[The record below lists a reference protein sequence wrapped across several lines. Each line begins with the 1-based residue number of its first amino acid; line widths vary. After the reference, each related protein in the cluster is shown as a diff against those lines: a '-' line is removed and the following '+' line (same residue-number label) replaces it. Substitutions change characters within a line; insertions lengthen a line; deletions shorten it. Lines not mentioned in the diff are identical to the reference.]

1 MKKVYVG
8 IDIGGT
14 NSAMGLVD
22 ANGGIID
29 RDLLST
35 LDFKEAIFED
45 YLSALISKVE
55 EMLRR
60 NNRMSDLAGVGIG
73 APNGNFFNGC
83 IEFAPNLPWKGKH
96 NFTEGFNTH
105 FDVPTILTN
114 DANAAA
120 IGEMHFGSAKGLK
133 DFIMITLGTG
143 VGGGVVCNGELVY
156 GHDGFAGEIGHS
168 IVYRDGR
175 LCTCGRKGCLEAYV
189 SIRGIKQTT
198 IRLMGK
204 ESIES
209 ELRKVPED
217 QLDPKTIFEWAEK
230 GDQLAIEAYR
240 RTGEILGFKLADAAA
255 LVSPKAFVIFGG
267 IAQAGDIL
275 FKPLRESLENSL
287 LEVYRGKIQ
296 LFPSTIEQNNA
307 AILGAAALVI

>member
-1 MKKVYVG
+1 MSKVYVG

-14 NSAMGLVD
+14 NSVLGLVD
-22 ANGGIID
+22 EEGGIID

-35 LDFKEAIFED
+35 LDFKEASFEK
-45 YLSALISKVE
+45 YLSSLISKIEVLIE
-55 EMLRR
+55 R
-60 NNRMSDLAGVGIG
+60 NNQKENLGGIGIG

-96 NFTEGFNTH
+96 NFTEAVKAH
-105 FDVPTILTN
+105 FGVPAILTN

-143 VGGGVVCNGELVY
+143 VGGGVVSNGELVY

-189 SIRGIKQTT
+189 SIRGIRQTT
-198 IRLMGK
+198 IRLLSK

-209 ELRKVPED
+209 ELRGLDESE
-217 QLDPKTIFEWAEK
+217 LDPKRIFQAAEK

-240 RTGEILGFKLADAAA
+240 RTGEILGYKLADAAA

-275 FKPLRESLENSL
+275 FQPLRESLENSL

-296 LFPSTIEQNNA
+296 LFQSTIEENNA